1 MNLSKQTPIKVKV
14 FIATMFDTNPSGA
27 SGETSGEFYHW
38 RERYWQK
45 EAQIFHVRGAAN
57 PVYYNTDGVC
67 GAVLGMGKVRS
78 SSSMQ
83 AILLDPRFDF
93 SESYFLISGV
103 AGATPER
110 ATIGAVIWGT
120 WLVDFDLATRWSP
133 EESRPDEPVF
143 LPRDGDEDV
152 RVFQLNPDLVNRAMA
167 LSNDTPLLDSDFARA
182 FRARYPQKAARR
194 DPFVGTGTHMTGD
207 CFFHG
212 PGLSKQAQEIAK
224 IYGADDYVITEMEGT
239 AVAYVIRQL
248 HGLERMMS
256 LRVVVNFDQGTPDE
270 TTLYHLE
277 HALEQVAS
285 DFSESVQ
292 NKTNV
297 GCRVVD
303 EIVANWERWRGGVC
317 SDKKTDNH

>member
-1 MNLSKQTPIKVKV
+1 MNLPKNPIVPIEVKV
-14 FIATMFDTNPSGA
+14 FIATMFDANPSGA
-27 SGETSGEFYHW
+27 SAETSGEFHYW

-45 EAQIFHVRGAAN
+45 DVQIFHVRGATN
-57 PVYYNTDGVC
+57 PVYCNGDGVC

-83 AILLDPRFDF
+83 AILLDPHFDF
-93 SESYFLISGV
+93 SKTYFLISGV

-120 WLVDFDLATRWSP
+120 WLVDFDLTMRWSP
-133 EESRPDEPVF
+133 EESKPGEPVF
-143 LPRDGDEDV
+143 LPRQGDEDV
-152 RVFQLNPDLVNRAMA
+152 RVFQLNTALVNRALA
-167 LSNDTPLLDSDFARA
+167 LSQGTPLADSGFARA
-182 FRARYPQKAARR
+182 FRARYPQEVARR
-194 DPFVGTGTHMTGD
+194 DPFIGTGTHMTGD

-224 IYGADDYVITEMEGT
+224 AYGADDYIITEMEGT

-277 HALEQVAS
+277 HALEQVAG
-285 DFSESVQ
+285 DFGESVR

-297 GCRVVD
+297 GCRVAD
-303 EIVANWERWRGGVC
+303 DIVANWARWREGVP
-317 SDKKTDNH
+317 KE